1 MCVYAAMTRMVWPSG
16 GCSSCCPS
24 FGLWSG
30 RVPLRCYGA
39 GANSD
44 ARPTCRRSWPNCTLP
59 FNCSRP
65 RRRSPSAYPNA
76 VALQEE
82 WRQGFSHVIFP
93 TICCSDAAQ
102 TDSERDANG
111 DLIERYSCR
120 YVKIAFDALFRD
132 MVLNSE
138 VGSP

>member
-1 MCVYAAMTRMVWPSG
+1 MTSGQKRVLTDVYSIQ
-16 GCSSCCPS
+16 C
-24 FGLWSG
+24 
-30 RVPLRCYGA
+30 
-39 GANSD
+39 
-44 ARPTCRRSWPNCTLP
+44 
-59 FNCSRP
+59 
-65 RRRSPSAYPNA
+65 
-76 VALQEE
+76 LQ
-82 WRQGFSHVIFP
+82 H
-93 TICCSDAAQ
+93 SDAAQ